1 MKDHKWMTIDI
12 PEFAYEVAYEMKA
25 VMDIAV
31 FKKDPS
37 LVLLANAI
45 GEIKAK
51 KMAEYELRKL
61 GQKAIE
67 PVYVPAPTIPD
78 NIIRGDS

>member
-1 MKDHKWMTIDI
+1 MKDHEWMTIDR
-12 PEFAYEVAYEMKA
+12 PEFAYEVAHEMKA

-31 FKKDPS
+31 LKKDPI
-37 LVLLANAI
+37 LVNLANAI

-67 PVYVPAPTIPD
+67 PIYVLAPTIPD
-78 NIIRGDS
+78 NIILGED